1 MGERI
6 GDNIRD
12 WEKIHPYYRGQKR
25 AVADNLRQLIEA
37 GKDPIEILSVRAQ
50 ELGIRFWLSCV

>member
-12 WEKIHPYYRGQKR
+12 WEKIHSYYRGQER
-25 AVADNLRQLIEA
+25 AVADNLRQLIET